1 MEKEQ
6 EIEILNNQTPI
17 EKENTLPFSYYQ
29 SVKHFCILCIL
40 SLGMYP
46 FFWFFKHWQYLRDEK
61 GLAINPSYRTMFT
74 LFYGYSLFN
83 EFEVL
88 AIEKGYKKNLPL
100 FFLFISYMLFT
111 VLTSIK
117 GSALSLCILFSFIF
131 LIPVHSMINFY
142 YLKVQ
147 AGYPIRNK
155 LSKGEKRFL
164 SCIWLILLGVMILAI
179 ILD

>member
-6 EIEILNNQTPI
+6 EGEILNNQTPI
-17 EKENTLPFSYYQ
+17 EKENALPFSDYQ

-40 SLGMYP
+40 SFGLYP
-46 FFWFFKHWQYLRDEK
+46 FFWFFKHWQYLRDEN
-61 GLAINPSYRTMFT
+61 GLNINPSFRTMFT

-88 AIEKGYKKNLPL
+88 AIQKGYKKNLPL
-100 FFLFISYMLFT
+100 PLLFMLFFILAIT
-111 VLTSIK
+111 AALR
-117 GSALSLCILFSFIF
+117 GSTIVLFSFFAF
-131 LIPVHSMINFY
+131 LPLVPIHLMINFY
-142 YLKVQ
+142 YLNVQ

-164 SCIWLILLGVMILAI
+164 SCIWLILLALIVLQ
-179 ILD
+179 LF